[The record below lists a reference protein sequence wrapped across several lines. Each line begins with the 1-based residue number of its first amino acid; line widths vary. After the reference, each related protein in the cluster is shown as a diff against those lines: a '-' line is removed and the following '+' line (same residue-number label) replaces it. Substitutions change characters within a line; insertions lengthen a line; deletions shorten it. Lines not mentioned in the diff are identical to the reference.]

1 MFLDPVESFLTM
13 NQAARALDDRLHTL
27 LEEARARNDTADADY
42 YTDRIQYA
50 ATLAANADPDDI
62 FEQDAFRRLF
72 TAELTELPTPHASSA
87 RDSAQ

>member
-1 MFLDPVESFLTM
+1 MFLDPVEGFLTM
-13 NQAARALDDRLHTL
+13 QQAARALTDRLHTL
-27 LEEARARNDTADADY
+27 LDEAHARNDTADADY

-72 TAELTELPTPHASSA
+72 AAELTELPTPHAGSA
-87 RDSAQ
+87 PEGAQ